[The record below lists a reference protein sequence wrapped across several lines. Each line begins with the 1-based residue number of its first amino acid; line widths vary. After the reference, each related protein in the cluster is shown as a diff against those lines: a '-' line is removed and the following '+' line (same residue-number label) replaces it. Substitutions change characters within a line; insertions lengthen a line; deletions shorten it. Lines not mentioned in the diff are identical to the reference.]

1 MCDVE
6 KINTFSKELLN
17 MDLSDFRE
25 LILKADSDELK
36 DYYVSV
42 YNYVLQK
49 RQKEILKEHVY

>member
-25 LILKADSDELK
+25 LILKADSDELR
-36 DYYVSV
+36 DYYVSI
-42 YNYVLQK
+42 YNYVLQN